1 MKKEVLAAIAAVL
14 ALWFFVMG
22 FEIGIYK
29 ERRDNAKAMATTSPP
44 VVNTQPTENN
54 LPTLPTLPTQQN
66 QPTAPG
72 SDVTAPTANLP
83 TVAPT
88 EATKPGKELNNLS
101 TDEIVTAVGNAVNT
115 LKQTPNF
122 TAVRKLQVVVK
133 VVDCSVPS
141 AIEKINEIITGV
153 TSKAE
158 PEETITFVNGNA
170 TNTKGEQ
177 LTPFSAV
184 PPENNNFTLTSAGV
198 SSARAEKQGDNTV
211 YYINLISESTTGDSP
226 IPVHNAGSL
235 GYLNIASLGLPSIV
249 NITRANMN
257 YPASTMQVTVDKD
270 GKLIHLK
277 NYLPMTGD
285 GEAKVMG
292 LGGSAKFEGYL
303 DEEWSITY

>member
-1 MKKEVLAAIAAVL
+1 MKMKKEVAAAIAAAL

-29 ERRDNAKAMATTSPP
+29 ERKAQAKAASQGN
-44 VVNTQPTENN
+44 VSVIES
-54 LPTLPTLPTQQN
+54 TLPTAAILPSESAPLPTV
-66 QPTAPG
+66 PSA
-72 SDVTAPTANLP
+72 DV

-88 EATKPGKELNNLS
+88 ESSTAPTEATTQAGKEISSLS
-101 TDEIVTAVGNAVNT
+101 TDEIVSAVGNAVNT

-122 TAVRKLQVVVK
+122 TAVRKLNVVVK

-141 AIEKINEIITGV
+141 AVDAINEVITNV

-158 PEETITFVNGNA
+158 PEETLVFTNG
-170 TNTKGEQ
+170 TTVNTKGEQ
-177 LTPFSAV
+177 LTPFTAV
-184 PPENNNFTLTSAGV
+184 PPERNSFTLTSAGV
-198 SSARAEKQGDNTV
+198 TSARAEKQGDNTV
-211 YYINLISESTTGDSP
+211 YYINLVSESTTGENP
-226 IPVHNAGSL
+226 VPVHNAGSL
-235 GYLNIASLGLPSIV
+235 GYLNVDSLGLPSVV

-285 GEAKVMG
+285 GEAKIMN
-292 LGGSAKFEGYL
+292 LGGSAMFEGYL
-303 DEEWSITY
+303 DEEWTVTY